1 MLRGLYNW
9 MMSMAGHKHADKILG
24 AVSFAES
31 SFFPLPPDIMLAPMV
46 IQRPDQVWRLATIC
60 TLASVLGALLGYGI
74 GYAMAPLG
82 LKILQFFGYDK
93 GLDAFQSMIDQYG
106 VYVILAKGL
115 TPIPFKLVTIA
126 SGIGH
131 MNLLA
136 FVLSCAVT
144 RGVRFFAVA
153 YMCHKFGP
161 EITKMMEKR
170 LYLTSSILLAL
181 LVLGFVL
188 IKVLPHG

>member
-1 MLRGLYNW
+1 MLQARRNQLTKDRDVLRGLYNW
-9 MMSMAGHKHADKILG
+9 MMGMAGHKHADKILG

-46 IQRPDQVWRLATIC
+46 IQKPDQVWRLATIC
-60 TLASVLGALLGYGI
+60 TVASVLGALAGYAI
-74 GYAMAPLG
+74 GYAMAPIG
-82 LKILQFFGYDK
+82 MKILAFFGYDK
-93 GLDAFQSMIDQYG
+93 GLDAFQAMIDQYG

-126 SGIGH
+126 SGIGK

-144 RGVRFFAVA
+144 RGHGFLPWPTCA
-153 YMCHKFGP
+153 KN
-161 EITKMMEKR
+161 
-170 LYLTSSILLAL
+170 LAPN
-181 LVLGFVL
+181 
-188 IKVLPHG
+188 LPR